1 MVITERICCRAN
13 LKEAQKSTFY
23 LCSTIIRPDAAISQL
38 SIARFVSFSH
48 EFSLARISSIR
59 GTESALE
66 SSAGAATTR
75 RMKRKQRTER
85 EREATGLDSGRKA
98 QRQKASKGSF
108 APALAPE
115 TASMP
120 VAQQCRSDCSFRV

>member
-1 MVITERICCRAN
+1 MVITERICSRAN
-13 LKEAQKSTFY
+13 LKEAQKSTCY

-85 EREATGLDSGRKA
+85 ERERERGNGTRLRPQSAKA
-98 QRQKASKGSF
+98 KGKQRQFRSSSRARDCLDARRS
-108 APALAPE
+108 
-115 TASMP
+115 TMP
-120 VAQQCRSDCSFRV
+120 V